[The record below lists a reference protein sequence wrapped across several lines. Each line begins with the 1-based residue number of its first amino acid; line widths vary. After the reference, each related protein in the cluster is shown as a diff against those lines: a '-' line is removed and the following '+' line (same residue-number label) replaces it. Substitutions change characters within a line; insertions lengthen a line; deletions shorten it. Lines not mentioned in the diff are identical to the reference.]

1 MPTDSRAVSMP
12 NVLGIHNIE
21 DNDGN
26 RLETEVQDA
35 FARVE
40 DFIQAH
46 IRRNDDVPDKP
57 CKVTIEMDI
66 HASGVFGR
74 SVATRVNVKLPDKG
88 PERVMLAR
96 SQDGLIVT
104 DGRPIRQSK
113 LPFGPR
119 DEDRDNEERDE

>member
-1 MPTDSRAVSMP
+1 MP